1 MPQYLFVYHG
11 GTTPTDPAEIEAT
24 MAAWG
29 AWFQNMGPAL
39 EIPGNPVGQSHTVSA
54 DGVAENGG
62 PNPASG
68 FTVVEADSI
77 EAATEMAKGCPMV
90 VNGSGSV
97 EVAEIH
103 EIEM

>member
-1 MPQYLFVYHG
+1 MPQFLFVYHG
-11 GTTPTDPAEIEAT
+11 GSTPSDPAEVEAT

-39 EIPGNPVGQSHTVSA
+39 EIPGNPVGQSYTVSSG
-54 DGVAENGG
+54 GVVDNGG
-62 PNPASG
+62 ANPVSG
-68 FTVVEADSI
+68 FTVIKADSI
-77 EAATEMAKGCPMV
+77 DAANEMAKGCPMV

>member
-11 GTTPTDPAEIEAT
+11 GTTPSDPAEIEAT

-54 DGVAENGG
+54 DGVADNGG

-68 FTVVEADSI
+68 FTVVKADSI

>member
-11 GTTPTDPAEIEAT
+11 GHTPTDPAEVEAT

-29 AWFQNMGPAL
+29 AWFQDIGGSL
-39 EIPGNPVGQSHTVSA
+39 EIPGNPVGQSYTVSSG
-54 DGVAENGG
+54 GVEDNGG
-62 PNPASG
+62 ANPASG
-68 FTVVEADSI
+68 FTVVKADSI
-77 EAATEMAKGCPMV
+77 EAATAMAKGCPMV

-97 EVAEIH
+97 EVAEVH

>member
-11 GTTPTDPAEIEAT
+11 GTTPTDPAEVEAT

-29 AWFQNMGPAL
+29 AWFQGMGEAL
-39 EIPGNPVGQSHTVSA
+39 DIPGNPVGQSYTVSNGSVV
-54 DGVAENGG
+54 DNGG
-62 PNPASG
+62 ANPVSG
-68 FTVVEADSI
+68 FTVVKADSI
-77 EAATEMAKGCPMV
+77 DAATEMAKGCPMV

-97 EVAEIH
+97 EVAEVH

>member
-29 AWFQNMGPAL
+29 AWFQSMGDSL
-39 EIPGNPVGQSHTVSA
+39 DIPGNPVGQSYTVSNN
-54 DGVAENGG
+54 GVADNGG
-62 PNPASG
+62 ANPASG
-68 FTVVEADSI
+68 FTVVRADSI
-77 EAATEMAKGCPMV
+77 DAATEMAKGCPMV

-97 EVAEIH
+97 EVAEVH

>member
-1 MPQYLFVYHG
+1 MPQFLFVYHG
-11 GTTPTDPAEIEAT
+11 GTTPSDPAEVEAT

-29 AWFQNMGPAL
+29 AWFQNMGPSL
-39 EIPGNPVGQSHTVSA
+39 EIPGNPVGQSYTVSSG
-54 DGVAENGG
+54 GVVDNGG
-62 PNPASG
+62 ANPVSG
-68 FTVVEADSI
+68 FTVIKADSI
-77 EAATEMAKGCPMV
+77 DAANEMAKGCPMV

>member
-11 GTTPTDPAEIEAT
+11 GHTPTDPAEIEAT

-29 AWFQNMGPAL
+29 AWFGGMGDAL
-39 EIPGNPVGQSHTVSA
+39 DIPGNPVGQSYTVSS
-54 DGVAENGG
+54 DGVVDNGG
-62 PNPASG
+62 ANPASG
-68 FTVVEADSI
+68 FTVIKADSI
-77 EAATEMAKGCPMV
+77 DAATEMAKGCPMV

-97 EVAEIH
+97 EVAEVH

>member
-1 MPQYLFVYHG
+1 MPQFLFVYHG
-11 GTTPTDPAEIEAT
+11 GTTPTDPAEIEST

-39 EIPGNPVGQSHTVSA
+39 EIPGNPVGQSYTVSA
-54 DGVAENGG
+54 NGVADNGG
-62 PNPASG
+62 ANPASG
-68 FTVVEADSI
+68 FTVIKAENI

-97 EVAEIH
+97 EVAEVH

>member
-54 DGVAENGG
+54 DGVADNGG

-68 FTVVEADSI
+68 FTVVKADSI

>member
-1 MPQYLFVYHG
+1 MPQFLFVYHG
-11 GTTPTDPAEIEAT
+11 GHTPTDPAEIEAT

-29 AWFQNMGPAL
+29 AWFGGMGDAL
-39 EIPGNPVGQSHTVSA
+39 DIPGNPVGQSYTVSSN
-54 DGVAENGG
+54 GVVDNGG
-62 PNPASG
+62 ANPASG
-68 FTVVEADSI
+68 FTVIKADSMD
-77 EAATEMAKGCPMV
+77 AATEMAKGCPMV

>member
-54 DGVAENGG
+54 DGVADKT
-62 PNPASG
+62 ARQ
-68 FTVVEADSI
+68 FRDVEH
-77 EAATEMAKGCPMV
+77 GCPRRLDLARLCGLAPRRRRAQRSCRRSRPV
-90 VNGSGSV
+90 
-97 EVAEIH
+97 
-103 EIEM
+103 

>member
-11 GTTPTDPAEIEAT
+11 GTTPTDPAEVKRT

-29 AWFQNMGPAL
+29 AWFQDMGPAI
-39 EIPGNPVGQSHTVSA
+39 EIPGNPVGQSFTVSST
-54 DGVAENGG
+54 GVADNGG
-62 PNPASG
+62 DNPASG
-68 FTVVEADSI
+68 FTVIKADNI

-97 EVAEIH
+97 EVAEVH

>member
-29 AWFQNMGPAL
+29 AWFQNIGPAL

-54 DGVAENGG
+54 GGVADNGG

-68 FTVVEADSI
+68 FTVVKADSI

>member
-11 GTTPTDPAEIEAT
+11 GHTPTDPAEIEAT

-29 AWFQNMGPAL
+29 AWFQGMGKAL
-39 EIPGNPVGQSHTVSA
+39 DIPGNPVGQSYTASSS
-54 DGVAENGG
+54 GVVDNGG
-62 PNPASG
+62 ANPASG
-68 FTVVEADSI
+68 FTVIKADSMD
-77 EAATEMAKGCPMV
+77 AATEMAKGRPMV

-97 EVAEIH
+97 EVAEVH